1 MKYNRAEPPPLQLLD
16 SSSAISEGCPKSR
29 VIVCLSHPSYVL
41 CCLFVTSVV
50 LQGSLHVEEPQP
62 GEAGRVLGRLG
73 QARRLLTVLWN
84 RGPHPHPPVHQPS
97 VRDGFCHK
105 APQKKKESVCSMLR
119 KVLHVQVTLSVMFF
133 VLFYFKHR
141 NERKVLHSA
150 AKIAAP
156 FIVVRSIPSVHPS
169 VRFILFILP
178 ASAFADI
185 ALNNTACIGLYFFF
199 TPVAQSLLDSLP
211 TCRCCVADKPHRV
224 LSV

>member
-1 MKYNRAEPPPLQLLD
+1 MEYNRAEPPPLQLLD

-41 CCLFVTSVV
+41 CCLSVASVV

-105 APQKKKESVCSMLR
+105 APQKKKESVCSFTFTFTFRAFSRHFYPKRLTM
-119 KVLHVQVTLSVMFF
+119 SPFVMRSETI
-133 VLFYFKHR
+133 YHR
-141 NERKVLHSA
+141 R
-150 AKIAAP
+150 
-156 FIVVRSIPSVHPS
+156 
-169 VRFILFILP
+169 LP
-178 ASAFADI
+178 
-185 ALNNTACIGLYFFF
+185 
-199 TPVAQSLLDSLP
+199 
-211 TCRCCVADKPHRV
+211 
-224 LSV
+224 